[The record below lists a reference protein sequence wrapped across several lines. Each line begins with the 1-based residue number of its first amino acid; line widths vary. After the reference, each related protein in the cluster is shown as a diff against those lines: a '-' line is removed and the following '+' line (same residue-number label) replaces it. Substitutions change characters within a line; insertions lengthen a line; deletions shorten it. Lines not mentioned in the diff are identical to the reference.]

1 MVRLVEISDPM
12 MHARSETKKIRDDVW
27 KFLCAQGVM
36 LSHSAVISEVA
47 GLHSFLK
54 QIGEG
59 TSISQDDVV
68 LSYLPLAH
76 IFDR

>member
-1 MVRLVEISDPM
+1 M
-12 MHARSETKKIRDDVW
+12 
-27 KFLCAQGVM
+27 QGVM

-47 GLHSFLK
+47 GLHAFLK
-54 QIGEG
+54 QIEY
-59 TSISQDDVV
+59 SISQEDVV